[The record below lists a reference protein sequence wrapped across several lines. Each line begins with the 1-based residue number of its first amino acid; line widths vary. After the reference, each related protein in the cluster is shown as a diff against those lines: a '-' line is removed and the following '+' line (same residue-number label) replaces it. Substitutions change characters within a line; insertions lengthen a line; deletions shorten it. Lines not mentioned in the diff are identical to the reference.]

1 MAAPAWQCCCSSPLL
16 SPSSGREGERWTWA
30 PLPSAPSCVHRPAC
44 LLGVCVGESGGRGVE
59 AVRPRRG
66 RPLAL
71 IPRVS
76 APLLQMGSHVGEGE
90 RGGPGWSEEERRDDR
105 QIHNPR
111 ERAPRGGGSG
121 QREAVSSSPLLLSL
135 SPSPSLW
142 VRVSFPVALL
152 LSLSLSLS
160 LCLSPLVC
168 PLSSLPHPLCP
179 FLLLPSSLSPLLG
192 TRSAAQAVGVGCCV
206 IAVSNAQALCPCS
219 LEWRQGESPHTG
231 SEGESGEE
239 EEGCSRVLCG
249 SESKTGGVK
258 DEGRYTEA
266 GCEGGERGSGEGSD
280 DGYRQAWTQ
289 RRERERIWRDTC
301 SSIRLEASGDYP
313 LNLSISLSGGKEIN
327 RDLPSSGERTG
338 VSPTLNRGSIHVGRE
353 MWGKGLPAPRE
364 HAPHFTN
371 QSAGARRPR
380 VPHHRG

>member
-1 MAAPAWQCCCSSPLL
+1 MLTVKGERPLAAPAWQCCCSSPLL

-152 LSLSLSLS
+152 LSLSLSLFRS
-160 LCLSPLVC
+160 VS
-168 PLSSLPHPLCP
+168 
-179 FLLLPSSLSPLLG
+179 LPSSVPCPRFRILSAPSFFFHPPSALCWGLALLLRQWEWG
-192 TRSAAQAVGVGCCV
+192 
-206 IAVSNAQALCPCS
+206 AVS
-219 LEWRQGESPHTG
+219 
-231 SEGESGEE
+231 
-239 EEGCSRVLCG
+239 
-249 SESKTGGVK
+249 
-258 DEGRYTEA
+258 
-266 GCEGGERGSGEGSD
+266 
-280 DGYRQAWTQ
+280 
-289 RRERERIWRDTC
+289 
-301 SSIRLEASGDYP
+301 
-313 LNLSISLSGGKEIN
+313 
-327 RDLPSSGERTG
+327 
-338 VSPTLNRGSIHVGRE
+338 
-353 MWGKGLPAPRE
+353 
-364 HAPHFTN
+364 
-371 QSAGARRPR
+371 
-380 VPHHRG
+380 

>member
-1 MAAPAWQCCCSSPLL
+1 MIDRFTIHERER
-16 SPSSGREGERWTWA
+16 REG
-30 PLPSAPSCVHRPAC
+30 V
-44 LLGVCVGESGGRGVE
+44 GVGRGRLYPPVHSCSLSL
-59 AVRPRRG
+59 RL
-66 RPLAL
+66 PL
-71 IPRVS
+71 S
-76 APLLQMGSHVGEGE
+76 GSVC
-90 RGGPGWSEEERRDDR
+90 
-105 QIHNPR
+105 
-111 ERAPRGGGSG
+111 
-121 QREAVSSSPLLLSL
+121 LSL
-135 SPSPSLW
+135 S
-142 VRVSFPVALL
+142 
-152 LSLSLSLS
+152 LSCCLSLSLS

-231 SEGESGEE
+231 SEGESEEE

-289 RRERERIWRDTC
+289 RRERE
-301 SSIRLEASGDYP
+301 Y
-313 LNLSISLSGGKEIN
+313 
-327 RDLPSSGERTG
+327 GET
-338 VSPTLNRGSIHVGRE
+338 
-353 MWGKGLPAPRE
+353 
-364 HAPHFTN
+364 HAPA
-371 QSAGARRPR
+371 SDLRPAETTR
-380 VPHHRG
+380 